1 MAVVQLLC
9 KVLLEEDSQASAIS
23 VSIQIDQQLKI

>member
-1 MAVVQLLC
+1 MGVAQLLC

-23 VSIQIDQQLKI
+23 VSTQIDQQLKI